1 MNVNKN
7 FHNDTDNIRNLAQNL
22 KDFTDQNLMTDEN
35 SFIENSAEQNN
46 MKENKLENAIG
57 HDEKFNL
64 MSCSDDND
72 NGEAQELLSQNNNH
86 DDMLEEVNSLEEDVG
101 MNSKKSYN
109 DPSDPQNILSQSL
122 RDIVNNQVE
131 NDYNETNTN
140 LNS

>member
-1 MNVNKN
+1 
-7 FHNDTDNIRNLAQNL
+7 
-22 KDFTDQNLMTDEN
+22 
-35 SFIENSAEQNN
+35 

-131 NDYNETNTN
+131 NDYNETIQI
-140 LNS
+140 